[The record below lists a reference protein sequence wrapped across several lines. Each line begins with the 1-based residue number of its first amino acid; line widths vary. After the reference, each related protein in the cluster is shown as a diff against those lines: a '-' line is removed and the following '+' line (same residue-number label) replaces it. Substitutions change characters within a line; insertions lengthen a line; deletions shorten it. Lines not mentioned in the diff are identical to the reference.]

1 MYGGAGAETAATD
14 AAVAATAGQ
23 VVTYQG
29 RPAVTYFFAGSG
41 GWTESVQNVCR
52 GTLCAIDVT
61 HHGVS
66 PRIVSAVVVGSRGR
80 TTVGGA
86 QLQGALGPAG
96 TDATFA
102 IVP

>member
-14 AAVAATAGQ
+14 AVVAATAG
-23 VVTYQG
+23 
-29 RPAVTYFFAGSG
+29 
-41 GWTESVQNVCR
+41 
-52 GTLCAIDVT
+52 
-61 HHGVS
+61 
-66 PRIVSAVVVGSRGR
+66 
-80 TTVGGA
+80 